1 MTRSERR
8 FVGSALVVL
17 LALLGCGPA
26 PEAGEALE
34 AAAAP
39 DFTNG
44 VPSFEAD
51 MGWPASMPEG
61 FEWGQVLGINADA
74 QGHVWVTT
82 RGQVAEFDPEG
93 NPVQV
98 WSARGPEG
106 QWSVIHGLFV
116 DHNDFVWSNAREQ
129 HQILKFTRDG
139 ELVMTIGT
147 LDETGG
153 SNDPN
158 LLGRPAEL
166 YVEPTTNELFVVDG
180 YSNRRVIVYD
190 AETGEY
196 LRHWGAYGEVPDDE
210 ARNRLSE
217 DDPTPA
223 LQFAVVHGITGSH
236 DGLIYVG
243 DRTNSRVQVFRHDG
257 EYVTE
262 RVIREG
268 NGAAFSVALSHD
280 PEQTFL
286 YVADGTEHRIWILRR
301 ETMEVVGQF
310 AREGSGPG
318 ELGRPH
324 NLTAD
329 SRGNIY
335 VAEADPGMRGQK
347 FEFKGLVSP

>member
-1 MTRSERR
+1 MIRSPWR
-8 FVGSALVVL
+8 FAGSVVIVSV
-17 LALLGCGPA
+17 ALLGCGPA
-26 PEAGEALE
+26 SDAGEAAE
-34 AAAAP
+34 APVAP
-39 DFTNG
+39 DFANG
-44 VPSFEAD
+44 VPSFESD

-61 FEWGQVLGINADA
+61 FEWGQVLGVNADA
-74 QGHVWVTT
+74 QDHVWVTT
-82 RGQVAEFDPEG
+82 GGQVAEFDPDG

-98 WSARGPEG
+98 WSARDANEN
-106 QWSVIHGLFV
+106 WSVIHGLFI

-129 HQILKFTRDG
+129 HQILKFTRSG
-139 ELVMTIGT
+139 ELVLTIGT
-147 LDETGG
+147 LNETGG
-153 SNDPN
+153 SNDTN

-180 YSNRRVIVYD
+180 YSNRRVIVYN

-210 ARNRLSE
+210 ARNRLTEE
-217 DDPTPA
+217 DSTPPP
-223 LQFAVVHGITGSH
+223 QFAVVHGITGSS

-243 DRTNSRVQVFRHDG
+243 DRTNSRVQVFRPDG

-280 PEQTFL
+280 PDQTFL
-286 YVADGTEHRIWILRR
+286 YAADGTQHKIWILRR
-301 ETMEVVGQF
+301 ETMEVVGEF

-324 NLTAD
+324 NLATD
-329 SRGNIY
+329 SKGNIY
-335 VAEADPGMRGQK
+335 VAEANPGMRGQK
-347 FEFKGLVSP
+347 FAFKGLVSP